1 MNRSPHG
8 AQRNAGAAGDP
19 DSAPLHPRHGRAP
32 RVRAGAIAAIL
43 YAALI
48 YGFIFLPVMV
58 LVLFSFQ
65 DGRFPVPPFQ
75 GFSLRWY
82 EAVLADR
89 RLLAAL
95 GNSVLVALASSALAV
110 LLGFLAAYGHA
121 RFRLP
126 AGALQRAL
134 IAAPLMVSYLIIG
147 MGLLIVFNML
157 GVEPSLW
164 TAGIGHVVINLPL
177 AFAIVFSQM
186 GAHQANAERAARD
199 LGAREWQVLLLVT
212 APMLWPALFASFFLA
227 MTFSWDE
234 FVIAF
239 LLTRFDVTLPVEI
252 WNMLRSGLNPKTNA
266 AGSLV
271 FFISVALVLVLEL
284 VVLRR
289 RRQA

>member
-1 MNRSPHG
+1 
-8 AQRNAGAAGDP
+8 
-19 DSAPLHPRHGRAP
+19 
-32 RVRAGAIAAIL
+32 
-43 YAALI
+43 
-48 YGFIFLPVMV
+48 
-58 LVLFSFQ
+58 
-65 DGRFPVPPFQ
+65 
-75 GFSLRWY
+75 
-82 EAVLADR
+82 
-89 RLLAAL
+89 
-95 GNSVLVALASSALAV
+95 
-110 LLGFLAAYGHA
+110 
-121 RFRLP
+121 
-126 AGALQRAL
+126 
-134 IAAPLMVSYLIIG
+134 

-164 TAGIGHVVINLPL
+164 TACIGHVVINLPL
-177 AFAIVFSQM
+177 AFAILYSQM

-289 RRQA
+289 RRDA